1 MPKPLPRYQGTVRTL
16 HPRAIRDRSRN
27 WTYRGDTVRVAFRN
41 VTALSGNTRRYTI
54 CYTRN
59 RSLACRSRTLR
70 GRSWDAW
77 KLRITPPWAGYV
89 RGRYRHFVEFTWRVS
104 GRIVVRKRIW
114 IYE

>member
-1 MPKPLPRYQGTVRTL
+1 M
-16 HPRAIRDRSRN
+16 
-27 WTYRGDTVRVAFRN
+27 VRVAFRN